1 MRIKDK
7 KLFKEQMKVIIIS
20 VVLIIVTILVAT
32 YLRNNGFESLFTTNL
47 YKEAF
52 ERNPNDIILINRLE
66 AIFIIGIFALG
77 IQELKYNK
85 KESLIEK
92 EGEELCKWLLSH

>member
-1 MRIKDK
+1 MRIKNK

-20 VVLIIVTILVAT
+20 VALIIVTILVSI

-47 YKEAF
+47 YRKAF
-52 ERNPNDIILINRLE
+52 ERNPNDIILINRFE
-66 AIFIIGIFALG
+66 TIIIIGILVLG
-77 IQELKYNK
+77 YQELKYNK
-85 KESLIEK
+85 QESLIEK